1 MVDLGQCTKTIT
13 AVAKEKNKQTQI
25 TFVAG
30 NQSIIQSI
38 KSNEKT
44 SQSTLHNQRTKR
56 PLKRRCD
63 SSQEKKNNRSR
74 LQKAVIYLCL
84 VGVKSLGGL
93 EFIMAH
99 PSNCIKT

>member
-38 KSNEKT
+38 KSNEKNVSKHFAQSENEKT
-44 SQSTLHNQRTKR
+44 S
-56 PLKRRCD
+56 
-63 SSQEKKNNRSR
+63 EKKVRQQPGKKKKQISTTESCYLPMSSWGEKFGRSR
-74 LQKAVIYLCL
+74 VHNGTSFKL
-84 VGVKSLGGL
+84 
-93 EFIMAH
+93 H
-99 PSNCIKT
+99 